1 MNLVLIGYRGTG
13 KSTISDWL
21 HLEMRM
27 DVCHMDERLED
38 RFGERISSYVKEY
51 GWDSFREEESILVE
65 ELADMDNLI
74 IDTGG
79 GVVERDEN
87 ITLLKKK
94 GFVVWLHAEPE
105 YITRYI
111 KNDPNRP
118 SLTGKKDPAE
128 EIEEVL
134 ARRIPLYER
143 AADFTVRTDQ
153 QSLEES
159 GAMIMDVWK
168 QQLQSTAG

>member
-21 HLEMRM
+21 HLELRM
-27 DVCHMDERLED
+27 DVCHMDERLE
-38 RFGERISSYVKEY
+38 ERLGQRIADYVAEY

-65 ELADMDNLI
+65 ELAEMDNLI

-87 ITLLKKK
+87 ITWLKRN
-94 GFVVWLHAEPE
+94 GFLVWLHADPE
-105 YITRYI
+105 YITRFI

-118 SLTGKKDPAE
+118 PLTNKKDPAD
-128 EIEEVL
+128 EILEVL
-134 ARRIPLYER
+134 ERRIPLYER
-143 AADFTVRTDQ
+143 AADHVIRTDQ
-153 QSLEES
+153 NTLEES
-159 GAMIMDVWK
+159 GALIVDVWN
-168 QQLQSTAG
+168 QQLQSTR